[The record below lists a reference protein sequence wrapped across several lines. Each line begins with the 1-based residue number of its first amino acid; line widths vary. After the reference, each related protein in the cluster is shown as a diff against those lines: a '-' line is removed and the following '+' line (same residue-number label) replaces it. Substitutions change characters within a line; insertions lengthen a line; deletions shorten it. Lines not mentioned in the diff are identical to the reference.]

1 MVHWEAWKLLM
12 LLHYTGEEIN
22 DIFETLPDTGE
33 ENNYQAAIDALNAHF
48 APTANSEF
56 SIYCFR
62 QAKQQPNETLDTF
75 HTRLQQLAMP
85 CSFTDNGKEVKTQ
98 IIQACTSHKL
108 RRSALQHPEW
118 SLSNLLSSGRAMELA
133 NKHAADIE
141 QPLEALSVNR
151 IHAKQMHEHSNN
163 PRNGHWTPTQT
174 GKTCYF
180 CGDKYPHTSHCPAK
194 SKKCGNCGKLNH
206 FSRVCRS
213 KPQQQLVQHVYTTP
227 HCDHCSPSAMQ
238 HNLSDDSDVFTLHKG
253 HLVHSVYKELPSASV
268 IVHGTAITALID
280 SGASVNL
287 LDEQDFKALKKPP
300 PLKRDTTI
308 IKAYGIKEPL
318 NTLGVFTTEVESTSK
333 IACADFHV
341 VHGNTG
347 SILSYHTARELGLI
361 HITNTIATS
370 PSTAAELVHKYDH
383 LFHGI
388 SKIKDHAVKL
398 YIDKSISPVAQ
409 PHRRIPFHQRK
420 KVEDELQRQQDLDI
434 IEEVDGPT
442 PWVSPIVVVPKPKN
456 PEKIR
461 ICVDMRAPNTA
472 IRREHHI
479 TPTVDDIVA
488 QLHRSTAFSKLDLNH
503 GYHQIELAPESR
515 YITTF
520 STHVGLRCY
529 KRLSFGV
536 CSAAEIF
543 QNAIGEIL
551 HDIPGTLNISDD
563 ILVHGVTTEQHNESL
578 TRVFQ
583 ALSDQHVTLN
593 KEKCEFNKSSVEFFG
608 HIFSKD
614 GVAPDPK
621 KVSAIKNAVVPKD
634 RKEVA
639 SLLGLA
645 NYCSRYIPNFA
656 TVVTPLRK
664 LTHQGEPWH

>member
-12 LLHYTGEEIN
+12 LLHYTCEEIN

-118 SLSNLLSSGRAMELA
+118 LLSNLLSSGRAMELA

-238 HNLSDDSDVFTLHKG
+238 HDLSDDSDHSYVFTLHKG

-409 PHRRIPFHQRK
+409 PH
-420 KVEDELQRQQDLDI
+420 
-434 IEEVDGPT
+434 
-442 PWVSPIVVVPKPKN
+442 
-456 PEKIR
+456 
-461 ICVDMRAPNTA
+461 
-472 IRREHHI
+472 
-479 TPTVDDIVA
+479 
-488 QLHRSTAFSKLDLNH
+488 
-503 GYHQIELAPESR
+503 
-515 YITTF
+515 
-520 STHVGLRCY
+520 
-529 KRLSFGV
+529 
-536 CSAAEIF
+536 
-543 QNAIGEIL
+543 
-551 HDIPGTLNISDD
+551 
-563 ILVHGVTTEQHNESL
+563 
-578 TRVFQ
+578 
-583 ALSDQHVTLN
+583 
-593 KEKCEFNKSSVEFFG
+593 
-608 HIFSKD
+608 
-614 GVAPDPK
+614 
-621 KVSAIKNAVVPKD
+621 
-634 RKEVA
+634 
-639 SLLGLA
+639 
-645 NYCSRYIPNFA
+645 
-656 TVVTPLRK
+656 
-664 LTHQGEPWH
+664 